1 MQTLLQDLRYAVRQL
16 VKSPGFSLTAVLSL
30 ALGIGATVAVFSVVY
45 GVLLHPFPYADID
58 RLCNLSIRDQHGDI
72 FDEWLL
78 GPELRELRKVHAFE
92 SVATWNQQ
100 NLAVTGGDI
109 PEDVVAFSGVGETFP
124 TIGVPP
130 LLGRNPGP
138 SDSPDGQEPQPVVM
152 LHYRFWERHFNGDR
166 TIIGKTLELDHK
178 TYTIIGV
185 TRPNFTWD
193 WGADVYLP
201 QELGDPKGG
210 GVVVKL
216 RPGISLAAANAELQ
230 SLLDRFAKEHPREYS
245 RNVKADIHPLTWE
258 VTRNIG
264 GTLDLLFAAV
274 GMLLAI
280 GCANVS
286 ILLLARGTA
295 RRHEFAVRSA
305 IGAGSFRIVR
315 QLLTESLLLAVTG
328 TVVGIVLAYR
338 LLALIVAWL
347 PPHLFPPDV
356 TIRIN
361 LPVLVFSAGLALL
374 TAILFGLFPAL
385 QMAKP
390 KISQI
395 MQQSRTKQTAGSAV
409 GRRLHGTLVAG
420 QTALTLLL
428 LTAAGASIES
438 FVHLLRVPL
447 GYDPHNV
454 ISVGIPLHENT
465 YTAWQARVHYFEQL
479 RDSIAALPDV
489 VYASIAANATPPD
502 SGWNLPFELLGKPA
516 ASPEAQLA
524 RINLID
530 SDYFRT
536 LRTPLLQ
543 GRIWSPAEVAH
554 GALLVLVNQA
564 FVRRYDPRE
573 DMVGH
578 SLKIPRL
585 QRPPLNGFAAPGV
598 DGWMQVIGVVADSVN
613 DGLDQPVQPAI
624 FLPYSVEMWMST
636 HILVR
641 TRVAPES
648 IFHSIRKQIAAVN
661 PDQQTNGRITDLE
674 TWIRDEPVWAR
685 GRLISALFGG
695 FSVLALVMS
704 AVGLYSVVSYSVAQ
718 RTNEFGI
725 RIALGAQRDHVL
737 RIVFA
742 SMVMSVGGGVFL
754 GLVFALALNRI
765 GASWSAG
772 YVPGATMLFSGT
784 FVLSVASGIA
794 CAVPAWRASRIDPMM
809 ALRCE

>member
-1 MQTLLQDLRYAVRQL
+1 MQTLLQDLHYAVRQL
-16 VKSPGFSLTAVLSL
+16 VKSPGFTLTAVLSL
-30 ALGIGATVAVFSVVY
+30 TLGIGATVAVFSVVY
-45 GVLLHPFPYADID
+45 GVLLHPFPYADVD
-58 RLCNLSIRDQHGDI
+58 RLCNLSVRDKRGEI

-78 GPELRELRKVHAFE
+78 GPELRELRSVHAFE
-92 SVATWNQQ
+92 SLATWNRQ
-100 NLAVTGGDI
+100 NLAVTGGDL
-109 PEDVVAFSGVGETFP
+109 PEDVVAFSGIGETFP
-124 TIGVPP
+124 TLGVPP

-138 SDSPDGQEPQPVVM
+138 SDSPDGQEPQPVVL
-152 LHYRFWERHFNGDR
+152 LHYRFWQRRFNGDR
-166 TIIGKTLELDHK
+166 SIIGKTLELDHK

-201 QELGDPKGG
+201 QELGNPQGG

-216 RPGISLAAANAELQ
+216 RQGISLIAADAELQ
-230 SLLDRFAKEHPREYS
+230 PLLDRFAKEHPREYS
-245 RNVKADIHPLTWE
+245 ATFKADIRPLTWE
-258 VTRNIG
+258 LKRNIG
-264 GTLDLLFAAV
+264 GTLYLLFAAV
-274 GMLLAI
+274 AMLLAI
-280 GCANVS
+280 GCGNVS

-295 RRHEFAVRSA
+295 RQHEFAVRSA
-305 IGAGSFRIVR
+305 VGAGSFRIVR

-328 TVVGIVLAYR
+328 TVLGIVLAY
-338 LLALIVAWL
+338 LLLDLIVAWL

-356 TIRIN
+356 AIRIN
-361 LPVLVFSAGLALL
+361 LPVLVFSVGLALL
-374 TAILFGLFPAL
+374 TAVLFGFFPAL
-385 QMAKP
+385 QMAKL

-395 MQQSRTKQTAGSAV
+395 MQSSTKKATSRVG
-409 GRRLHGTLVAG
+409 GRRLHGMLIAA
-420 QTALTLLL
+420 QTSLTLLL
-428 LTAAGASIES
+428 LTAAGAAIAG

-465 YTAWQARVHYFEQL
+465 YTTLQARVHYFEQL
-479 RDSIAALPDV
+479 RASIAALPDIV
-489 VYASIAANATPPD
+489 SASIAANATPPD
-502 SGWNLPFELLGKPA
+502 SGWNLLFELLGKPA
-516 ASPEAQLA
+516 PSPEAQLA
-524 RINLID
+524 RINFID
-530 SDYFRT
+530 PDYFRT

-554 GALLVLVNQA
+554 GSLLVLVNQA
-564 FVRRYDPRE
+564 FVRRYDPSE
-573 DMVGH
+573 DIVGH

-585 QRPPLNGFAAPGV
+585 QRPPLYGFAAPGA
-598 DGWMQVIGVVADSVN
+598 GEWMQVIGVVGDSVN
-613 DGLDQPVQPAI
+613 DGLDQPIQPAI
-624 FLPYSVEMWMST
+624 FLPYSIEVGMST

-648 IFHSIRKQIAAVN
+648 IFHSIQKQIATVS

-695 FSVLALVMS
+695 FSILALVMS
-704 AVGLYSVVSYSVAQ
+704 AVGLYSVVSYSVAR

-742 SMVMSVGGGVFL
+742 SVSVSVSSGVFL
-754 GLVFALALNRI
+754 GLVLALALNRI
-765 GASWSAG
+765 ATGWSAG
-772 YVPGATMLFSGT
+772 YVPRAAILLSGA
-784 FVLSVASGIA
+784 FVLVLASGIA
-794 CAVPAWRASRIDPMM
+794 CAVPAWRASHIDPLM

>member
-16 VKSPGFSLTAVLSL
+16 VKSPGFTLTAVLSL
-30 ALGIGATVAVFSVVY
+30 TLGIGATVAVFSVVY
-45 GVLLHPFPYADID
+45 GVLLHPFPYADVD
-58 RLCNLSIRDQHGDI
+58 RLCNLSVRDKRGEI

-78 GPELRELRKVHAFE
+78 GPELRELRSVHAFE
-92 SVATWNQQ
+92 SVATWNRQ

-109 PEDVVAFSGVGETFP
+109 PEDVVAFSGIGETFP
-124 TIGVPP
+124 TLGVPP

-138 SDSPDGQEPQPVVM
+138 SDSPDCQEPQPVVL
-152 LHYRFWERHFNGDR
+152 LHYRFWQRRFNGDR
-166 TIIGKTLELDHK
+166 SIIGKTLELDHK

-201 QELGDPKGG
+201 QELGNPQGG

-216 RPGISLAAANAELQ
+216 RPGISLIAADAELQ
-230 SLLDRFAKEHPREYS
+230 ALLDRFAKEHPREYAA
-245 RNVKADIHPLTWE
+245 NAKADIRPLTWE
-258 VTRNIG
+258 LKRNIG
-264 GTLDLLFAAV
+264 GTLYLLFAAV
-274 GMLLAI
+274 AMLLAI
-280 GCANVS
+280 GCGNVS

-295 RRHEFAVRSA
+295 RQHEFAVRSA
-305 IGAGSFRIVR
+305 VGAGSFRIVR

-328 TVVGIVLAYR
+328 TVLGIVLAY
-338 LLALIVAWL
+338 LLLDLIVAWL

-356 TIRIN
+356 AIRIN
-361 LPVLVFSAGLALL
+361 LPVLVFSVGLALL
-374 TAILFGLFPAL
+374 TAVLFGFFPAL
-385 QMAKP
+385 QVAKP

-395 MQQSRTKQTAGSAV
+395 MQSSTKKATSRVG
-409 GRRLHGTLVAG
+409 GRRLHGMLIAA
-420 QTALTLLL
+420 QTSLTLLL
-428 LTAAGASIES
+428 LTAAGAAIAG

-465 YTAWQARVHYFEQL
+465 YTTLQARVHYFEQL
-479 RDSIAALPDV
+479 RASIAGLPDIV
-489 VYASIAANATPPD
+489 SASIAANATPPD
-502 SGWNLPFELLGKPA
+502 SGWNLLFELLGEPA
-516 ASPEAQLA
+516 PSPEAQLA

-530 SDYFRT
+530 PDYFRT

-554 GALLVLVNQA
+554 GSLLVLVNQA
-564 FVRRYDPRE
+564 FVRRYDPSE
-573 DMVGH
+573 DIVGH

-585 QRPPLNGFAAPGV
+585 ERPPLYGFAAPGA
-598 DGWMQVIGVVADSVN
+598 GEWMQVIGVVGDSVN
-613 DGLDQPVQPAI
+613 DGLDQPIQPAI
-624 FLPYSVEMWMST
+624 FLPYSIEVGMST

-648 IFHSIRKQIAAVN
+648 IFHSIQKQIATVS

-685 GRLISALFGG
+685 GRLLSALFGG
-695 FSVLALVMS
+695 FSILALVMS
-704 AVGLYSVVSYSVAQ
+704 AVGLYSVVSYSVAR
-718 RTNEFGI
+718 RTNEIGI

-742 SMVMSVGGGVFL
+742 SVSVSVSSGVFL
-754 GLVFALALNRI
+754 GLVLALALNRI
-765 GASWSAG
+765 ATGWSAG
-772 YVPGATMLFSGT
+772 YVPRAAILLSGA
-784 FVLSVASGIA
+784 FVLVLASGIA
-794 CAVPAWRASRIDPMM
+794 CAVPAWRASHIDPLM